1 MKRPVLLAFVASVA
15 VLSFVAVLSPVLGD
29 SLRRG
34 IFSPIRVALDGRS
47 FREGGS
53 ATDDFT
59 LVKREFGK
67 FGVEFSRDFGAPGNG
82 TESHSIFS
90 GHLVEEA
97 EPRSRD
103 SHPLPGGL
111 TAEHNLRMESGSGSI
126 DLFFGKLERRGASI
140 RNRLIAEGWNLS
152 SSVED
157 TELIRVL
164 EKATGK
170 ERAIV
175 CLDEAEGAFL
185 LLREGGR

>member
-1 MKRPVLLAFVASVA
+1 MKRPVLLAFVSSVA
-15 VLSFVAVLSPVLGD
+15 VFLALAALSPVLGD

-34 IFSPIRVALDGRS
+34 IFSPVRLALDGRS
-47 FREGGS
+47 FREEGS
-53 ATDDFT
+53 GTDDLT

-67 FGVEFSRDFGAPGNG
+67 FGVDFSGDFGTQENG
-82 TESHSIFS
+82 TDSRSIFS

-97 EPRSRD
+97 EPGSRD

-111 TAEHNLRMESGSGSI
+111 TAEHNLRMESGTGSI
-126 DLFFGKLERRGASI
+126 DLVLGKLERRGASM
-140 RNRLIAEGWNLS
+140 RNRLIAEGWILS

-157 TELIRVL
+157 TGPVRVL
-164 EKATGK
+164 EKTTGK

-175 CLDEAEGAFL
+175 CLDEAEGGFL